1 MSAVALIA
9 GDAHPELAREIARS
23 MGRSLVPVSISAFA
37 DGETR
42 VRIEAEV
49 RDADLYIVQPTSVP
63 SNERL
68 MTLALLA
75 DAARAAGAGR
85 ITAVMPY
92 FGYARQDVRK
102 SPGEPRSAQ
111 LAGRILRCAG
121 VERMVA
127 LEEELL
133 QALGVPY
140 RAVDV
145 AAGDLG
151 ASAVRKIDLEAWF
164 PSQGRY
170 REVTSCSN
178 TTDFQARR
186 LGIRWRSPE
195 GLVPPHTLNGTVVTD
210 RVLLAIL
217 ETYEGLVPEALHA
230 YGAPTQIG
238 GSIHPTG

>member
-1 MSAVALIA
+1 
-9 GDAHPELAREIARS
+9 
-23 MGRSLVPVSISAFA
+23 
-37 DGETR
+37 
-42 VRIEAEV
+42 
-49 RDADLYIVQPTSVP
+49 
-63 SNERL
+63 
-68 MTLALLA
+68 
-75 DAARAAGAGR
+75 
-85 ITAVMPY
+85 
-92 FGYARQDVRK
+92 
-102 SPGEPRSAQ
+102 
-111 LAGRILRCAG
+111 
-121 VERMVA
+121 MVA

-133 QALGVPY
+133 QTLGVPY